1 LFGKADKYFAIYF
14 AQCFYFLTRGKTMNA
29 ESIRLDINALTNAVK
44 SGYSAIRFVAKLQP
58 AGGPG
63 SKVFPPTHSEGKY
76 AWESRLIEDGVVVRT
91 VLLDSVQSQANRME
105 QALKTAYF
113 DERLE
118 FPLLAVD
125 FNPDFADI
133 GEITTLDA
141 PHRIADAIFRD
152 SLLGEQK
159 FPDTDIAKS
168 YCAANQRN
176 ATALYQYC
184 PHALIF
190 GIWDSTGSAGG
201 LGNKFQRAVVSE
213 IVGIKAEAGVLTS
226 SRLDPLGI
234 KTVDVYI
241 TPEGDWTMDRALAK
255 TDKKGEAV
263 KIKPSEINHSNIPPT
278 IEKHEKSDE
287 FIRGGV
293 TIDHALQTTVLSLP
307 ALRRLHF
314 PLNGK
319 NSSEIDTSART
330 VLVALGLAA
339 IAHQLENGYDLRSRC
354 LLIAEGK
361 FDFELVD
368 NYGECKA
375 FRLNAEEA
383 DALFASAVNQAEKN
397 GLSWNTDKISLKPQK
412 RLLDLIRSS
421 RATVDLTE
429 A

>member
-1 LFGKADKYFAIYF
+1 
-14 AQCFYFLTRGKTMNA
+14 
-29 ESIRLDINALTNAVK
+29 
-44 SGYSAIRFVAKLQP
+44 
-58 AGGPG
+58 
-63 SKVFPPTHSEGKY
+63 
-76 AWESRLIEDGVVVRT
+76 
-91 VLLDSVQSQANRME
+91 
-105 QALKTAYF
+105 
-113 DERLE
+113 
-118 FPLLAVD
+118 
-125 FNPDFADI
+125 
-133 GEITTLDA
+133 
-141 PHRIADAIFRD
+141 
-152 SLLGEQK
+152 
-159 FPDTDIAKS
+159 
-168 YCAANQRN
+168 
-176 ATALYQYC
+176 
-184 PHALIF
+184 
-190 GIWDSTGSAGG
+190 
-201 LGNKFQRAVVSE
+201 
-213 IVGIKAEAGVLTS
+213 
-226 SRLDPLGI
+226 LGI

>member
-1 LFGKADKYFAIYF
+1 MNPETIDLDL
-14 AQCFYFLTRGKTMNA
+14 LTT
-29 ESIRLDINALTNAVK
+29 AVK
-44 SGYSAIRFVAKLQP
+44 SGYSAIRLVAKLQP
-58 AGGPG
+58 AGDTG

-76 AWESRLIEDGVVVRT
+76 AWEARLIEGGEVVRT

-105 QALKTAYF
+105 QALKTAYL
-113 DERLE
+113 DQRLT

-125 FNPDFADI
+125 FSTDFADI

-159 FPDTDIAKS
+159 FPETEIAKS
-168 YCAANQRN
+168 YCAANQHN

-226 SRLDPLGI
+226 SRICPIGI
-234 KTVDVYI
+234 KAVDIYE
-241 TPEGDWTMDRALAK
+241 TNQGDWAADVREAK
-255 TDKKGEAV
+255 LVKDNPILYKKKATSKGTA
-263 KIKPSEINHSNIPPT
+263 SEINHSNIPPT
-278 IEKHEKSDE
+278 IGKKPDDKSPPDEKLG
-287 FIRGGV
+287 GGV

-319 NSSEIDTSART
+319 ISSEIDTSART
-330 VLVALGLAA
+330 VLAALGLAA
-339 IAHQLENGYDLRSRC
+339 IVHQLENGYDLRSRC
-354 LLIAEGK
+354 LLIAKGK

-368 NYGECKA
+368 NYGECKS
-375 FRLNAEEA
+375 FRLSAEDA
-383 DALFASAVNQAEKN
+383 DALFAAAVNQAEQS
-397 GLSWNTDKISLKPQK
+397 GLSWDGKKITLKPQK
-412 RLLDLIRSS
+412 RLLDLIRTS
-421 RATVDLTE
+421 RAAVDLTE